1 MRRPR
6 ATRCWLTR
14 GRGCRNATPSPAPTV
29 NASCLSSQ
37 GRRPVIAVGG
47 AAQCA
52 KPICGPCAGKGACTP
67 FLKKL
72 EQYERGRR
80 AGLD

>member
-1 MRRPR
+1 MRRPTGYAMLVDPWAR
-6 ATRCWLTR
+6 VQECDTFTCAHCQRIVFVKP
-14 GRGCRNATPSPAPTV
+14 G
-29 NASCLSSQ
+29 ASASDC
-37 GRRPVIAVGG
+37 GG
-47 AAQCA
+47 WCGQCA
-52 KPICGPCAGKGACTP
+52 KPICGPCAGKGECTP